1 MAKSY
6 KVDILAIGVHPD
18 DVELGAG
25 ATVLKQ
31 IDLGY
36 KVAIVDLTKGELGT
50 RGSAAL
56 RMKEA
61 KKAMEYAGVSHRE
74 NLSMSDGFF
83 ENNKA
88 NKIKIIK
95 AIRKYQPDIVLANAL
110 RDRHPDHGRASL
122 LIRESCFLAGLV
134 KIKTKEGSKNQTKW
148 RPRKVFCYIQ
158 DHDIE
163 PDVVVDVTGYMDRK
177 IEFVQCYGSQFFS
190 PKSKAP
196 QTPISTLAFLD
207 NLRGRAKVF
216 GRRIGTEYGEG
227 FTCEEYIGITD
238 LTQIL

>member
-1 MAKSY
+1 MTKSR

-25 ATVLKQ
+25 ATILKQ

-61 KKAMEYAGVSHRE
+61 KKAMKYAGVSFRE
-74 NLSMSDGFF
+74 NLSMADGFF

-88 NKIKIIK
+88 NKMKIIK

-134 KIKTKEGSKNQTKW
+134 KVKTKVGNKNQAKW

-158 DHDIE
+158 DHDIA
-163 PDVVVDVTGYMDRK
+163 PDVVIDVTGYMDRK

-190 PKSKAP
+190 PDSKAP
-196 QTPISTLAFLD
+196 QTPISTQAFLD
-207 NLRGRAKVF
+207 NLKGRAQSF
-216 GRRIGTEYGEG
+216 GRRIGAEYGEG
-227 FTCEEYIGITD
+227 FTCEEYIGIGD